1 MIVNMR
7 TKWPKRMVLAMGA
20 GPLADN
26 DRGGMVGS
34 SRWMLWDDEAALFM
48 HPLVDEKR
56 NAPSQTL
63 QNLTYLSEN
72 FTRID
77 LNRVRLLL

>member
-1 MIVNMR
+1 
-7 TKWPKRMVLAMGA
+7 MVLAMGA

-48 HPLVDEKR
+48 QPLIDEKR
-56 NAPSQTL
+56 EEPCQAL

-72 FTRID
+72 FTRIVI
-77 LNRVRLLL
+77 NRVRLLP

>member
-1 MIVNMR
+1 MIVDMR
-7 TKWPKRMVLAMGA
+7 KKGPMKKAVAMRA
-20 GPLADN
+20 GPLVAN
-26 DRGGMVGS
+26 GYLAQECS
-34 SRWMLWDDEAALFM
+34 SRWMLWDGMTALFM
-48 HPLVDEKR
+48 QALIDENR
-56 NAPSQTL
+56 EEPSQTL